1 MSPRQVKNLLYEQV
15 TRIGKAVASPR
26 RLELLELLSQCEK
39 SVETLAKNADLSVKL
54 ASVHLKELKAA
65 RLVDSRKAGR
75 RVYYRL
81 ADPAVASLCVMM
93 RMLAEERLLDLQDA
107 IRRFVSE
114 PGELFPADRHA
125 LLGKAR
131 RGEVIIIDVR
141 PDDEY
146 QAGHLPYARSLPLG
160 ELKKRLARL
169 PKDKEI
175 IAYCR
180 GPYCMMAK
188 EAVALL
194 RRRGY
199 QAAKLGDGVNEWRAA
214 GLALAVEQ

>member
-93 RMLAEERLLDLQDA
+93 RMLSEERLLDLQDA

>member
-26 RLELLELLSQCEK
+26 RLELLELLSHCEK